1 MKKNIGD
8 DYIICPFCGTPQDRY
23 TLYKYD
29 CICMDCGGFID
40 MDDYDYGED
49 YPWGSS
55 DWDDY
60 DYEKDD
66 MYIEYMKRHYG
77 NQEGKGKNMND
88 TKFDLIDKDDE
99 QIGTFVLRFIT
110 SADYETIKKSFETLD
125 ASIEFM
131 SLVGQEGPISKFLKT
146 ASGQKL
152 AKGLDI
158 KSDIDEYVVQAS
170 FIFGDDGESK
180 KTLISTLCKA
190 FPLFIVREE
199 DSSYIMANNKGLAK
213 GFVELCNEDEIEI
226 LSMFLT
232 GYEKYKILVN
242 YLYWCEPYK
251 NSIAKD
257 IMVQWDNNSLI
268 GLDTL
273 RKVDEVP
280 IIWQEYLATLDDI
293 KVSKDDKDNG
303 TVISFEQML
312 EDVVEDGIDKKDIL
326 EEENLIQVVSLRG
339 VAEYALGGDAD
350 DEIKE

>member
-1 MKKNIGD
+1 MKKNIND
-8 DYIICPFCGTPQDRY
+8 DFVICPFCGAPQDRN

-29 CICMDCGGFID
+29 CLCMDCGGFID
-40 MDDYDYGED
+40 MDEYDYEED
-49 YPWGSS
+49 YPWGSLN
-55 DWDDY
+55 WDDY
-60 DYEKDD
+60 DYNEDD
-66 MYIEYMKRHYG
+66 MYVKYMNKHYG
-77 NQEGKGKNMND
+77 NQERKGKDMENA
-88 TKFDLIDKDDE
+88 KFDLIDKEDE

-110 SADYETIKKSFETLD
+110 SADYATIKKSFETLD

-131 SLVGQEGPISKFLKT
+131 SLVGKEGPISKFLET

-152 AKGLDI
+152 TKGLDI

-213 GFVELCNEDEIEI
+213 GFVDLCNEDEVEI

-251 NSIAKD
+251 RSTAKD
-257 IMVQWDNNSLI
+257 IMIQWDNNSLI
-268 GLDTL
+268 SLDTL
-273 RKVDEVP
+273 RKVEEVP

-303 TVISFEQML
+303 TVITFEQML

-326 EEENLIQVVSLRG
+326 EEENLIQIVSLRG

-350 DEIKE
+350 DEIKK

>member
-1 MKKNIGD
+1 MKKNIND
-8 DYIICPFCGTPQDRY
+8 DFVICPFCGTPQDRN

-29 CICMDCGGFID
+29 CLCMDCGGFID
-40 MDDYDYGED
+40 MDEYDYEED
-49 YPWGSS
+49 YPWGSLS
-55 DWDDY
+55 WDDY
-60 DYEKDD
+60 DYNEDD
-66 MYIEYMKRHYG
+66 MYVKYMNKHYG
-77 NQEGKGKNMND
+77 NQERKGKDMENA
-88 TKFDLIDKDDE
+88 KFDLIDKEDE

-131 SLVGQEGPISKFLKT
+131 SLVGKEGPISKFLET

-152 AKGLDI
+152 IKGLDI

-199 DSSYIMANNKGLAK
+199 DSSYVMANNKGLAK
-213 GFVELCNEDEIEI
+213 GFVDLCNEDEVEI

-251 NSIAKD
+251 RSTAKD
-257 IMVQWDNNSLI
+257 IMIQWDNNSLI
-268 GLDTL
+268 SLDTL
-273 RKVDEVP
+273 RKVEEVP

-303 TVISFEQML
+303 TVITFEQML

-326 EEENLIQVVSLRG
+326 EEENLIQIVSLRG

-350 DEIKE
+350 DEIKK

>member
-55 DWDDY
+55 NWDDY

-88 TKFDLIDKDDE
+88 TKFDLIDNNEE

-257 IMVQWDNNSLI
+257 IMVQ
-268 GLDTL
+268 
-273 RKVDEVP
+273 
-280 IIWQEYLATLDDI
+280 
-293 KVSKDDKDNG
+293 
-303 TVISFEQML
+303 
-312 EDVVEDGIDKKDIL
+312 
-326 EEENLIQVVSLRG
+326 
-339 VAEYALGGDAD
+339 
-350 DEIKE
+350 

>member
-55 DWDDY
+55 DWDNY
-60 DYEKDD
+60 DYE
-66 MYIEYMKRHYG
+66 
-77 NQEGKGKNMND
+77 
-88 TKFDLIDKDDE
+88 IDKDDE
-99 QIGTFVLRFIT
+99 QISTFVLRFIT

-350 DEIKE
+350 DEIKK

>member
-1 MKKNIGD
+1 MKKNIND
-8 DYIICPFCGTPQDRY
+8 DYIVCPFCGIPQDRY

-29 CICMDCGGFID
+29 CICMDCGGFINV
-40 MDDYDYGED
+40 DDCYGED
-49 YPWGSS
+49 YPWGDSN
-55 DWDDY
+55 WDEY

-66 MYIEYMKRHYG
+66 MYNEYMNRHYG
-77 NQEGKGKNMND
+77 NQERKGKNMDN
-88 TKFDLIDKDDE
+88 TNFDLKDKEDE
-99 QIGTFVLRFIT
+99 QISTFILRFIT

-131 SLVGQEGPISKFLKT
+131 SLVGEDGPISKFLKT
-146 ASGQKL
+146 TSGQKL
-152 AKGLDI
+152 IKGLNI
-158 KSDIDEYVVQAS
+158 KSDVDEYVVQAS
-170 FIFGDDGESK
+170 FIFGDKDESK

-190 FPLFIVREE
+190 FPLFVAREE

-213 GFVELCNEDEIEI
+213 GFVDLCNEDEIEI

-251 NSIAKD
+251 RSTAGE

-268 GLDTL
+268 SLGTL
-273 RKVDEVP
+273 RKVEEVP

-303 TVISFEQML
+303 KIISFEQML
-312 EDVVEDGIDKKDIL
+312 EDVVEDGIDKRDIL
-326 EEENLIQVVSLRG
+326 KEESLIQIVSLRG
-339 VAEYALGGDAD
+339 IADYALGGDVD
-350 DEIKE
+350 DEIEK